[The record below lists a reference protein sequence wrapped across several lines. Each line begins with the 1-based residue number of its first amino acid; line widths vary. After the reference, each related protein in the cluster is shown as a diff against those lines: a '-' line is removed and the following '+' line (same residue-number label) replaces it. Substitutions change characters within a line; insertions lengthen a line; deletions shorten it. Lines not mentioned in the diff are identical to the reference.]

1 MMKKAWKDVNTSK
14 LERNYID
21 VLDSTSSYS
30 NQYDSK
36 KQKFDF
42 NSTNIWLYI
51 KKDYNEKRLFTKA

>member
-1 MMKKAWKDVNTSK
+1 MKKAWKDVNTSK